1 MNAIL
6 NQRVGAANIIGIS
19 NTSGGIGKMELS
31 KNEMPA
37 KAHMAYGLP
46 DIFMMLS

>member
-6 NQRVGAANIIGIS
+6 NQRVGAASIIGIS